1 MSAAFGQCI
10 YGVKYGDLKVCAFNL
25 ASCDARKKLF
35 NINVKK
41 FNRLLLNFLSKL
53 SFIVRAKNLMRNA
66 ENLKQNACFYLF
78 PLHFTT

>member
-10 YGVKYGDLKVCAFNL
+10 YGVKHGDRKVCAVNL
-25 ASCDARKKLF
+25 ASCDARKKLALMLK
-35 NINVKK
+35 NPIDYI
-41 FNRLLLNFLSKL
+41 LLNFLSKL